1 VPTNSQVPSFNL
13 KVVVQQ
19 TGVKPDTLRAWER
32 RYGLPQPKRS
42 DGNHRLYSQRDVY
55 IIKWLISRQQE
66 GMRIKQ
72 AVELWRR
79 LEARGQD
86 PLLMTM
92 STQILSPSEPRA
104 GGNTIIE
111 LCEDWIDA
119 CLAFDEQRAEQVLSQ
134 AFALYHPKVV
144 CVELLQRGI
153 ARISEGWY
161 RGEVT
166 VQQEHFASEL
176 AMRRLEA
183 LVMAT
188 PAPTRPG
195 RILIGCPP
203 EEEHT
208 FGLLLLT
215 FLLRR
220 LGWQVLYLGANV
232 PVARMETTT
241 LATRPQ
247 LVILAAQQLHTAA
260 SLLEMA
266 QLLQQEGVPL
276 AFGGGIFNRLP
287 ALRDRIPGHFLG
299 ERLDLSSQVVEKL
312 MATYH
317 PLPVAESLSVAYHQ
331 AQGHYCERQVHIE
344 VHLFQ
349 SLQLMDIPHEYLAR
363 TNAELGRNIVAALKL
378 GDMDFLDTDTRWV
391 KDLLNGYQ
399 PSADRLHAYLEAYYQ
414 AARIHLGERGDP
426 IVTWL
431 AKQIAKI

>member
-1 VPTNSQVPSFNL
+1 VPINSQEPSLNL
-13 KVVVQQ
+13 KAVVQQ

-42 DGNHRLYSQRDVY
+42 AGNHRLYSQRDVY
-55 IIKWLISRQQE
+55 IIKWLIARQRE
-66 GMRIKQ
+66 GMRIKR

-86 PLLMTM
+86 PLHMMMPTR
-92 STQILSPSEPRA
+92 ILSPSEPRA
-104 GGNTIIE
+104 GRNTIIE
-111 LCEDWIDA
+111 LCDDWIDA

-134 AFALYHPKVV
+134 AFALYHPEIV

-176 AMRRLEA
+176 AMRRLEV

-208 FGLLLLT
+208 FALLLLT

-220 LGWQVLYLGANV
+220 QGWQVLYLGANV
-232 PVARMETTT
+232 PVARMETTIRT
-241 LATRPQ
+241 TRPQ

-266 QLLQQEGVPL
+266 QLLQQEGVSL
-276 AFGGGIFNRLP
+276 AFGGGIFNRLS

-299 ERLDLSSQVVEKL
+299 ERLELSSQVVETL
-312 MATYH
+312 MVTPG
-317 PLPVAESLSVAYHQ
+317 PLPVAESVPVAYHR
-331 AQGHYCERQVHIE
+331 ARGHYCERQVHIE
-344 VHLFQ
+344 AHLFQ
-349 SLQLMDIPHEYLAR
+349 ALQSMDIPHEYLTRA
-363 TNAELGRNIVAALKL
+363 NAELGRNILAALKL
-378 GDMDFLDTDTRWV
+378 GDMDFLDTDIRWMRS
-391 KDLLNGYQ
+391 LLNGYKS
-399 PSADRLHAYLEAYYQ
+399 PADLLHAYLEAYYQ

-431 AKQIAKI
+431 AELIKKI